1 MSPIVY
7 MPPRPHDCEPPEAVG
22 WRGATGKPKY
32 PEGTIWECDVCC
44 SDWELEYEYYGSSIY
59 GDFEGK
65 YRTAEVIWNRLDD

>member
-7 MPPRPHDCEPPEAVG
+7 VPSNKHECKPPGQGERYSIGYEG
-22 WRGATGKPKY
+22 LY

-65 YRTAEVIWNRLDD
+65 YRTTQVFWNRLDY